1 MELSSALRKLVYMND
16 SDYSCMIYNIKQGD
30 TLYNIS
36 RAYNVPLAL
45 ILRAN
50 PYVDIYSLQV
60 GDELCIP
67 VINPSAWNNVIS
79 YVVEDEAS
87 LQAVLNQYGVD
98 LEDVLEFNNM
108 AGMPITPGMTIY
120 IPVYDM

>member
-1 MELSSALRKLVYMND
+1 
-16 SDYSCMIYNIKQGD
+16 MIYNIKQGD

-36 RAYNVPLAL
+36 RANNVPLAL

-50 PYVDIYSLQV
+50 PYVDIYNLQV

-67 VINPSAWNNVIS
+67 VINPATWNNVIT

-87 LQAVLNQYGVD
+87 LQAVLNQYGLD
-98 LEDVLEFNNM
+98 LEDVLEFNNLNE
-108 AGMPITPGMTIY
+108 ITPGMTIQ
-120 IPVYDM
+120 IPMNDI

>member
-1 MELSSALRKLVYMND
+1 MNNNG
-16 SDYSCMIYNIKQGD
+16 YSCMIYNIKQGD

-36 RAYNVPLAL
+36 RTYNVPLAL

-50 PYVDIYSLQV
+50 PYVDIYNLQV

-67 VINPSAWNNVIS
+67 VTNPVTWNNVIS
-79 YVVEDEAS
+79 YVVQDEDS
-87 LQAVLNQYGVD
+87 LNAILDQYGLD
-98 LEDVLEFNNM
+98 MQDVLEFNNM
-108 AGMPITPGMTIY
+108 NGMDITPGMTIM

>member
-1 MELSSALRKLVYMND
+1 MNY

-36 RAYNVPLAL
+36 RTYNVPLAL

-50 PYVDIYSLQV
+50 PYVDIYNLQV

-67 VINPSAWNNVIS
+67 VTNPATLYNVIP

-87 LQAVLNQYGVD
+87 LQAVLNQYGID
-98 LEDVLEFNNM
+98 LQDVLEFNNM
-108 AGMPITPGMTIY
+108 SGMPITPGMTIQ

>member
-1 MELSSALRKLVYMND
+1 MV
-16 SDYSCMIYNIKQGD
+16 YNIKQGD

-36 RAYNVPLAL
+36 RSYNVPIAL

-50 PYVDIYSLQV
+50 PYVDIYNLQI

-67 VINPSAWNNVIS
+67 VINPASWNNVVTYI
-79 YVVEDEAS
+79 VQDEDS
-87 LQAVLNQYGVD
+87 LQAVLDQYGID

-108 AGMPITPGMTIY
+108 SGMQLTPGMAIQ
-120 IPVYDM
+120 IPIYDM

>member
-1 MELSSALRKLVYMND
+1 MNNY
-16 SDYSCMIYNIKQGD
+16 SDYSCMIYNIKRGD

-36 RAYNVPLAL
+36 RSYNIPVAL

-50 PYVDIYSLQV
+50 PYVDIYNLQI

-67 VINPSAWNNVIS
+67 VMNPSAFHDSVT
-79 YVVEDEAS
+79 YVVQDEAS
-87 LQAVLNQYGVD
+87 LQAILDQYGID

-108 AGMPITPGMTIY
+108 YGTTLTPGMTIQ
-120 IPVYDM
+120 IPIYDM